1 MSKSSLKERLINSF
15 RHSRESGNPAKKH
28 WVPAFAGTTIRIIQ
42 SFLEKILSRL
52 PRFKQALRRCLHLY
66 HRVRIPAWHFY
77 WRRKEQV
84 QTLFWRGWERLI
96 DLFWRGKKQALSLYW
111 LAMKLRRHPR
121 ASRLSA
127 KGRWRRAARL
137 WRRLAR
143 DGDAA
148 DGCDDLAAEAWVEY
162 GRCCLHLGRV
172 DEAEAAIG
180 RALNRGGAIPA
191 LARRVLAFIATE
203 REDWELAA
211 ERWREV
217 LSASPVKP
225 DAEPHKETKE
235 LTEAVTHLARALMK
249 TGQPEAAAAELK
261 RLPAAAHSQDTIDMQ
276 AALARQLQD
285 AEALH
290 RTWRIFRD
298 RFPQDEAMLQ
308 ALYLERLD
316 ASLSSAAELAL
327 FRETAAGFAARF
339 PKHSEGRDW
348 LIRAAIAA
356 DNYHGAEALL
366 QFSGGGGEWDE
377 RLQLWLAAMRGEE
390 DTAYSLTARQWRN
403 GGPPAADERGLALR
417 ALNAEP
423 PKGFLGTGSG
433 TARGNA
439 STRDGTSARAP
450 IREERIL
457 LFTCFRNERL
467 FAPWFLDYYR
477 ALGVEWFFIVD
488 DRSDDGTAEFLSTQ
502 KDVTLFADSAADY
515 RRARSGV
522 RWLNAL
528 RRRYGSGHWCISA
541 DADEQL
547 IVPEVERRG
556 LRGFLNDMADR
567 GEEAAP
573 AFQIDTFPAEP
584 AAAKNFRP
592 GDAPLNFSNL
602 IDTDYFFFSG
612 PDCCYRRVQGGVRQR
627 ISGTRTML
635 DKTPIL
641 RGGAHHGVE
650 RLHLNRHF
658 TTYARP
664 SSKGTALLHH
674 KLLREMQGGN
684 AGTGEVGAGEAV
696 AAATG
701 RTGDAAA
708 TKQADRTNAAPIP
721 RAPDT
726 TAYKDSTQLQ
736 SLGLL
741 RGSPAARAAGMARL
755 RAIEQA
761 KAGY

>member
-1 MSKSSLKERLINSF
+1 MSLSPLKR
-15 RHSRESGNPAKKH
+15 
-28 WVPAFAGTTIRIIQ
+28 
-42 SFLEKILSRL
+42 ILSRL
-52 PRFKQALRRCLHLY
+52 PRLKRALLRCLYLY

-172 DEAEAAIG
+172 DEAEAAID
-180 RALNRGGAIPA
+180 RALRGGAISA

-217 LSASPVKP
+217 LSASPAKP
-225 DAEPHKETKE
+225 DTEPHKETKE
-235 LTEAVTHLARALMK
+235 QTEAVTHLARALMK

-261 RLPAAAHSQDTIDMQ
+261 RLSAEVHTQDTIDMQ

-285 AEALH
+285 ADALH

-298 RFPQDEAMLQ
+298 RFPQNEATLQ
-308 ALYLERLD
+308 SLYLERLD

-327 FRETAAGFAARF
+327 FRETAADFAERF
-339 PKHSEGRDW
+339 PKHPEGRGW

-356 DNYHGAEALL
+356 DDYHGAEALL

-390 DTAYSLTARQWRN
+390 DTAYSLTARQWRR

-417 ALNAEP
+417 PLNAEP
-423 PKGFLGTGSG
+423 PAGFLGAGGGTGRGAARAKSDARARAG
-433 TARGNA
+433 TGTRGDTNARGNA
-439 STRDGTSARAP
+439 SIRGGTSARAP
-450 IREERIL
+450 IKEERIL
-457 LFTCFRNERL
+457 LFACFRNERL

-488 DRSDDGTAEFLSTQ
+488 DRSDDGTAPFLAKQ
-502 KDVTLFADSAADY
+502 KDVTLFADAAADY
-515 RRARSGV
+515 RRARSGI

-528 RRRYGSGHWCISA
+528 RRRYGSDHWCISV

-547 IVPEVERRG
+547 IVPEMERRG

-650 RLHLNRHF
+650 RLHLNRHY

-674 KLLREMQGGN
+674 KLLRE
-684 AGTGEVGAGEAV
+684 A
-696 AAATG
+696 
-701 RTGDAAA
+701 
-708 TKQADRTNAAPIP
+708 QANPIP
-721 RAPDT
+721 RAPNT
-726 TAYKDSTQLQ
+726 VTYESSAQLQ

-741 RGSPAARAAGMARL
+741 RGSPAARAAGMSRL